1 MGRSHLSQE
10 WVEAPAP
17 GAWASCNRQGYVARG
32 EQLSTSSLR
41 RRDLW
46 LPSDMNVND
55 EVRDVDL
62 VLLYVGAGPGLWLK
76 KKTWRGGDRAR
87 YSIKRG
93 FKICLDRPRES
104 TYLEDR

>member
-1 MGRSHLSQE
+1 MGRSHLSQG

-17 GAWASCNRQGYVARG
+17 GAWASSNRQGCVAQG

-46 LPSDMNVND
+46 LPSDMNVNV
-55 EVRDVDL
+55 EARDVDL
-62 VLLYVGAGPGLWLK
+62 VPSYAGTGPDLWLK
-76 KKTWRGGDRAR
+76 KKTWRGGDRAQ
-87 YSIKRG
+87 YSIKRR
-93 FKICLDRPRES
+93 FEICMDRPRES